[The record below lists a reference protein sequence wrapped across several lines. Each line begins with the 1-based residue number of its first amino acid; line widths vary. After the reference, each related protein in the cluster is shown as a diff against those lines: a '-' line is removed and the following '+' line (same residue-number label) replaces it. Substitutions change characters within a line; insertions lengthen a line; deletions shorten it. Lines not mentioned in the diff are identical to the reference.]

1 MPEMVN
7 AYLSYDLNGP
17 PQEEEAE
24 VPKLSPVEVITLN
37 SKSRFLQMPFK
48 NKWY

>member
-24 VPKLSPVEVITLN
+24 VPRFPPVKMFGLYGE
-37 SKSRFLQMPFK
+37 F
-48 NKWY
+48 Y